1 MIKILMLKEYSLVL
15 IARIEE
21 LTTELGEPDCKL
33 IEPYEIKS
41 TDTGDFLQHWPS
53 FSMQREM
60 IIHSDSILTILEPDA
75 HHLDKYQSLTAKKVN
90 EKS

>member
-21 LTTELGEPDCKL
+21 VSTELGEPDCKL
-33 IEPYEIKS
+33 IEPFEIK
-41 TDTGDFLQHWPS
+41 GEFMEHWPS

-60 IIHSDSILTILEPDA
+60 MIHSDSILTILEPDKT
-75 HHLDKYQSLTAKKVN
+75 HLDKYQALTAKNVTK
-90 EKS
+90 ES

>member
-1 MIKILMLKEYSLVL
+1 MIKILLLKNGLTL
-15 IARIEE
+15 IARLEE
-21 LTTELGEPDCKL
+21 IGSEMGEPDCKVTD
-33 IEPYEIKS
+33 PFEIK
-41 TDTGDFLQHWPS
+41 GEYLEHWPS

-90 EKS
+90 ETT